1 MFNYLK
7 FLVVLAVTGE
17 HGLKNNIIKK
27 ERKDI
32 HDGSALT
39 HRIMKT
45 NIKPSLGV

>member
-27 ERKDI
+27 A
-32 HDGSALT
+32 G
-39 HRIMKT
+39 KT
-45 NIKPSLGV
+45 SMMAPPSPTE

>member
-27 ERKDI
+27 
-32 HDGSALT
+32 GAG
-39 HRIMKT
+39 KT
-45 NIKPSLGV
+45 SMMAPPSPTE

>member
-27 ERKDI
+27 GAGKNST
-32 HDGSALT
+32 GQKSSST
-39 HRIMKT
+39 
-45 NIKPSLGV
+45 SLYF